1 MLSSDKPRAI
11 EFAISGP
18 GCGCGEECSSFEWL
32 REPVAPLSVRPET
45 LRRYKLRN
53 HLSGLPSCQS
63 CGHGDPV
70 PGKNLFLFIA
80 GEFVSPA
87 GRAFNQSPRVRTMD
101 CHKTVGGSNGRS
113 QTGGRTQ

>member
-1 MLSSDKPRAI
+1 MLSSDKPRAV

-18 GCGCGEECSSFEWL
+18 DCGEEASSFEWL

-70 PGKNLFLFIA
+70 TGKNLFLFIA

-87 GRAFNQSPRVRTMD
+87 GRAFNQSSRVRTMD
-101 CHKTVGGSNGRS
+101 CHKTVGGSNGGS